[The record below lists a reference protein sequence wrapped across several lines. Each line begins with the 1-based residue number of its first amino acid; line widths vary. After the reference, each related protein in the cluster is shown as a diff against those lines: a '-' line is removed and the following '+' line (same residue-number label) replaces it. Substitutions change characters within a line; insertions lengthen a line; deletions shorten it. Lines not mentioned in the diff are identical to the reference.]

1 MILDSL
7 FQRYS
12 KNFEYLSP
20 LFLFALQYFPHH
32 SLVSARAFG
41 ESIEVQNGF
50 PVARCLRQTDGT
62 GHHILEYRSWKMR
75 PHFGYHLARQTI
87 APIVEREERSHDF
100 QIRLQIIAHQLDG
113 TQELGKPF
121 QRIILRLHRDD
132 YLIGRHQ
139 TVDGEESQRRR
150 TVDQDIIV
158 IRADLA
164 QDMLQAEF
172 PILDMHHL
180 DLRAGQILPR
190 RNDVQAFR
198 IRPQDDFLR
207 CQSPNH
213 RMIEIFFEALGIDA
227 QARRGIALRIQ
238 IHQKNLLAG
247 LRQIARNVNR
257 RSGFPHP
264 AFLIDEP
271 DDCSHRKI
279 KMEKSKWKMTDKN
292 SKMKNS

>member
-20 LFLFALQYFPHH
+20 LFLFALQYLPHH
-32 SLVSARAFG
+32 AFVGARALG
-41 ESIEVQNGF
+41 KSIEVQNGF
-50 PVARCLRQTDGT
+50 AIARRFCQTD
-62 GHHILEYRSWKMR
+62 
-75 PHFGYHLARQTI
+75 
-87 APIVEREERSHDF
+87 APIIEREKRSHDF

-113 TQELGKPF
+113 AEELGKPF

-139 TVDGEESQRRR
+139 TIDSEESQRRR
-150 TVDQDIIV
+150 TIDQDIIV
-158 IRADLA
+158 LRADLA

-207 CQSPNH
+207 CETQNH

>member
-20 LFLFALQYFPHH
+20 LFLFALQYLPHH
-32 SLVSARAFG
+32 AFVGARALG
-41 ESIEVQNGF
+41 KSIEVQNGF
-50 PVARCLRQTDGT
+50 AIARRFCQTDGA
-62 GHHILEYRSWKMR
+62 GHHILENRSRKMR

-87 APIVEREERSHDF
+87 ARIIEREKHSHNS
-100 QIRLQIIAHQLDG
+100 QMRLQIIAPQLDG
-113 TQELGKPF
+113 AEELGKPF

-139 TVDGEESQRRR
+139 TIDSEESQRRR
-150 TVDQDIIV
+150 TIDQDIIV

-207 CQSPNH
+207 CETQNH

-238 IHQKNLLAG
+238 IHQKHLFPG
-247 LRQIARNVNR
+247 LRQIARNVDR
-257 RSGFPHP
+257 RSGFPPP